1 MRNSSKINL
10 NESRE
15 STLKE
20 VLLAVDEC
28 CIELGIDFY
37 ILGALARDVWF
48 TEKGIPASGTK
59 DVDFAVFLS
68 ETEQFSQLKERLMQ
82 KHEFVTVKGNEFV
95 LLAPNKMQ
103 IDVLPFGKLEVED
116 GVTVKG
122 EGLTKIKVNGFKE
135 VYLQSVMDAYVLEGK
150 KFKVATLPG
159 IFLLKLIAFDDR
171 PDQRQND
178 PVDCLSIIE
187 NFFEL
192 QSDLIYDYHNDLFG
206 DDRPLEQIS
215 ARVIGREM
223 RKPLSENSDLKV
235 RITEILKDHVKLK
248 EKSSFILQMASYA
261 YLATEDCTLYL
272 GEVLNGI
279 QDV

>member
-1 MRNSSKINL
+1 L